1 MRKVVRDRW
10 PGTLMYLI
18 GIEAYVL
25 LSAALYPTVKNM
37 KGLDQIIRK
46 APESVFKL
54 FGMSKDF
61 TSYNNYMVGRL
72 LSLMWV
78 IVIAVFVIAFARA
91 MVAGEREEGTLELLL
106 AQPIERWNVLTTESL
121 VLLIGIIGLV
131 VATVL
136 GTITFGAAFGAHIT
150 FAGYFA
156 FIPAASALFI
166 AIAGYSIFFSA
177 ILKDARRVAMAA
189 GGLTL
194 VFYMLHFAGAYSSIA
209 DKIDWLGIFHYYDVL
224 KVLDSGNVPVKS
236 ILVLLAFGAVGF
248 SAALLAFR
256 HKDVN

>member
-1 MRKVVRDRW
+1 
-10 PGTLMYLI
+10 
-18 GIEAYVL
+18 
-25 LSAALYPTVKNM
+25 
-37 KGLDQIIRK
+37 
-46 APESVFKL
+46 
-54 FGMSKDF
+54 
-61 TSYNNYMVGRL
+61 
-72 LSLMWV
+72 
-78 IVIAVFVIAFARA
+78 
-91 MVAGEREEGTLELLL
+91 
-106 AQPIERWNVLTTESL
+106 L